1 MAAVQSPAYVTLV
14 ADTDTPVELDGNFG
28 AVEVTLVANA
38 ATTYFNAKGNTVP
51 AVASSQNGNHML
63 TTTLLSKVVRDET
76 SGNTVVHL
84 RSSGT
89 PTVCVAGQ

>member
-1 MAAVQSPAYVTLV
+1 MAAVLSPAYVTLT
-14 ADTDTPVELDGNFG
+14 ADTDAEVELSGNFG

-38 ATTYFNAKGNTVP
+38 ATTYFNAKGTAVP
-51 AVASSQNGNHML
+51 SIASPPNGQHVL
-63 TTTLLSKVVRDET
+63 TPTLLSKVVKDDT

-89 PTVCVAGQ
+89 PTVSVAGL